1 MKSLLHLGL
10 GARAAREV
18 SVTTTGSKCCGASG
32 EIVVRQWREAATGII
47 RRVALAPSKAGHV
60 LVTRRVERRRIGG
73 HPTVG
78 GEATVV
84 LCGLPVDGLK
94 AILELSRRT
103 ELPFANNGPD
113 DGTATDGRGEYDED
127 CSGGVREA

>member
-1 MKSLLHLGL
+1 VKSLLHLGL
-10 GARAAREV
+10 EARAAREV

-32 EIVVRQWREAATGII
+32 EIVVRQWREAAR
-47 RRVALAPSKAGHV
+47 RRVAIAPAEAGHV

-73 HPTVG
+73 HLTVG

-94 AILELSRRT
+94 AILKLSRRT

>member
-1 MKSLLHLGL
+1 
-10 GARAAREV
+10 
-18 SVTTTGSKCCGASG
+18 
-32 EIVVRQWREAATGII
+32 
-47 RRVALAPSKAGHV
+47 
-60 LVTRRVERRRIGG
+60 
-73 HPTVG
+73 VG

-113 DGTATDGRGEYDED
+113 DGTATDGRGENDED

>member
-10 GARAAREV
+10 GARAARKV

-32 EIVVRQWREAATGII
+32 EIVVRQWREAATGVI
-47 RRVALAPSKAGHV
+47 RRVAIAPAEAGHV

-73 HPTVG
+73 YPTVG

-94 AILELSRRT
+94 AILELSRWT

>member
-10 GARAAREV
+10 GARAARKV

-32 EIVVRQWREAATGII
+32 EIVVRQWREAATGVI
-47 RRVALAPSKAGHV
+47 RRVAIAPAEAGHV

-73 HPTVG
+73 YPTVG

-94 AILELSRRT
+94 AILELSRWT

-113 DGTATDGRGEYDED
+113 DGTATDGRGEY
-127 CSGGVREA
+127 SGGVREA